1 MKNRG
6 ITLIELMIVVAVLG
20 IIFNIRGINTF
31 VKEYK
36 AQQTRIVE
44 QQKVLFFYKHLR
56 KLLKESKE
64 LKIVTPKKLETD
76 KFKLMISNN
85 NEKIFLNGK
94 VYAFNNFK
102 MLNLKRAGDSVIC
115 DVLNGNQSFYLYL
128 LPGKAEVSNTALQQ
142 DNSVENNEENESV
155 DENYVYEVEVEA
167 ENE

>member
-1 MKNRG
+1 MD
-6 ITLIELMIVVAVLG
+6 L
-20 IIFNIRGINTF
+20 
-31 VKEYK
+31 
-36 AQQTRIVE
+36 
-44 QQKVLFFYKHLR
+44 
-56 KLLKESKE
+56 
-64 LKIVTPKKLETD
+64 
-76 KFKLMISNN
+76 
-85 NEKIFLNGK
+85 KIFLNGK